1 MKSLTVNNKKLS
13 YALYGSGAPVVLL
26 HGFAEDHE
34 VWKNQVA
41 VLEKIYTVIVPDLPG
56 SGASDKLDETSMESM
71 AESVK
76 SILENEKIDQI
87 ALIGHSM
94 GGYVALAFAEKYPQ
108 FLKGLGLFHSTA
120 FPDTEEKKE
129 TRRKSIEFIEKNGAF
144 LFIKQTTPN
153 LFTENYKS
161 KNSDKV
167 VTFIEHLKDF
177 DPESLVAYYHAMIAR
192 PDRTLILKNFSKP
205 VLLIIGKND
214 NAVPYKDSLALSH
227 LSSTTYVTILE
238 HSAHMGMME
247 EISRSNEALES
258 YLQDILK

>member
-1 MKSLTVNNKKLS
+1 MKTISINNKKLA
-13 YALYGSGAPVVLL
+13 YTVHGSGAPVMLL

-34 VWKNQVA
+34 VWANQVA
-41 VLEKIYTVIVPDLPG
+41 VLEKNYTVIIPDLPG
-56 SGASDKLDETSMESM
+56 SGGSDKLDEISMETM
-71 AESVK
+71 AETVK
-76 SILENEKIDQI
+76 SILENEKIGQ
-87 ALIGHSM
+87 AVVIGHSM
-94 GGYVALAFAEKYPQ
+94 GGYIALAFAEKYPQ

-129 TRRKSIEFIEKNGAF
+129 TRRKGIEFIKKNGAY

-153 LFTENYKS
+153 LFTENYKL

-177 DPESLVAYYHAMIAR
+177 EAESLIAYYYAMIAR
-192 PDRTLILKNFSKP
+192 PDRTLVLKNFSKP

-214 NAVPYKDSLALSH
+214 IAVPYKDSLALSH

-247 EISRSNEALES
+247 EISKSNEALES
-258 YLQDILK
+258 YLQGIFK